1 MTAPLRVLQVFTIL
15 NRGGAETMVMNYYRH
30 IDRSRVQFD
39 FLVCRPEKGAY
50 EDEIEAMGGRIYR
63 IPPLLHVRSHR
74 TAVRRFF
81 TEHPEY
87 QIIHGHV
94 GELGYF
100 IYKEAR
106 RAGVRCIIAHA
117 HNSYCDKDWKLPLR
131 YLLKYLIRK
140 HVSHTMA
147 CGYSAAC
154 WYFGKKLGAKAT
166 ILNNAIETEKYRF
179 DRKKYKRTRELMG
192 WQNHWVIGNVA
203 RFSPQKN
210 HHFLIK
216 LFSRVL
222 QLRPNALL
230 VLVGDTRG
238 DVYESVKSEVEKL
251 GLEANVQF
259 LGSRSDVPDLLQGMD
274 VYCAPSLYEG
284 LSVSMVEAQAAG
296 LHVITSTGVP
306 EEVRLMPD
314 SVTFLS
320 LDEPIAHWVE
330 RLLSPYERKD
340 TYAEICQ
347 AGFDIVE
354 NAHRLQQFYIDQAS
368 TKD

>member
-1 MTAPLRVLQVFTIL
+1 MTQPIRVLQIFTIL
-15 NRGGAETMVMNYYRH
+15 NRGGAETMIMNYYRH
-30 IDRSRVQFD
+30 IDRSRLQFD

-87 QIIHGHV
+87 RIIHGHV

-100 IYKEAR
+100 IYKEAQR
-106 RAGVRCIIAHA
+106 TGVRCVIAHA
-117 HNSYCDKDWKLPLR
+117 HNSFCDKDWKLPLR

-140 HVSHTMA
+140 YVSHTMA

-166 ILNNAIETEKYRF
+166 ILNNAIEAEKFRF
-179 DRKKYKRTRELMG
+179 DRKKYERTRELMG
-192 WQNHWVIGNVA
+192 WQNRWVIGNVA

-222 QLRPNALL
+222 KRRPSALL

-238 DVYESVKSEVEKL
+238 DVYESVKREVETLRL
-251 GLEANVQF
+251 GPYVQF
-259 LGSRSDVPDLLQGMD
+259 LGSRRDVPDLLQGMD
-274 VYCAPSLYEG
+274 VFCFPSLYEG
-284 LSVSMVEAQAAG
+284 FGIAILEAEASG
-296 LHVITSTGVP
+296 LRVIKSSCVP
-306 EEVRLMPD
+306 DDANAVPD
-314 SVTFLS
+314 LVKALS
-320 LDEPIAHWVE
+320 LKAPLDAWVKA
-330 RLLSPYERKD
+330 LLAPYERRD

-347 AGFDIVE
+347 AGFDIAK
-354 NAHRLQQFYIDQAS
+354 NALWLQQFYLDQAS

>member
-1 MTAPLRVLQVFTIL
+1 MTEPLRVLQVFTIL

-39 FLVCRPEKGAY
+39 FLVCRPERGAY

-63 IPPLLHVRSHR
+63 IPPLLHVQGHR
-74 TAVRRFF
+74 AAVRRFF
-81 TEHPEY
+81 MKHPEY

-100 IYKEAR
+100 IYKEAQH
-106 RAGVRCIIAHA
+106 AGVRCIIAHA
-117 HNSYCDKDWKLPLR
+117 HSSYCDRDWKLPLR
-131 YLLKYLIRK
+131 YILKFLIRK
-140 HVSHTMA
+140 QVTHTMA
-147 CGYSAAC
+147 CGEEAAR
-154 WYFGKKLGAKAT
+154 WYFGSSQAKRCL
-166 ILNNAIETEKYRF
+166 IVRNAIEAKCYRYSQEKRAQV
-179 DRKKYKRTRELMG
+179 REHFG
-192 WQNHWVIGNVA
+192 WDSHLIIGNVA
-203 RFSPQKN
+203 RFSKVKN
-210 HHFLIK
+210 HLFLLEIIEE
-216 LFSRVL
+216 
-222 QLRPNALL
+222 LRKQRPDVLL

-238 DVYESVKSEVEKL
+238 DAYESVKSEVEKL
-251 GLEANVQF
+251 GLGPNVQF

-306 EEVRLMPD
+306 EEVRLMPN
-314 SVTFLS
+314 SVSFLS
-320 LDEPIAHWVE
+320 LNESVEHWVE
-330 RLLSPYERKD
+330 HILAPYERKD

-347 AGFDIVE
+347 SGFDIVE
-354 NAHRLQQFYIDQAS
+354 NARRLQQFYLDQVK

>member
-1 MTAPLRVLQVFTIL
+1 MTESLRVLQVFTIL
-15 NRGGAETMVMNYYRH
+15 NRGGAESMVMNYYRH

-50 EDEIEAMGGRIYR
+50 EAEIEAMGGHVYR
-63 IPPLLHVRSHR
+63 IPPLLHVRSHSA
-74 TAVRRFF
+74 AVRQFF
-81 TEHPEY
+81 AEHPEY

-100 IYKEAR
+100 IYKEAQR
-106 RAGVRCIIAHA
+106 TGVRCVIAHA
-117 HNSYCDKDWKLPLR
+117 HNSFCDKDWKLPLR

-140 HVSHTMA
+140 YVSHTMA

-166 ILNNAIETEKYRF
+166 ILNNAIEAEKFRF
-179 DRKKYKRTRELMG
+179 DRKKYERTRELMG
-192 WQNHWVIGNVA
+192 WQNRWVIGNVA

-222 QLRPNALL
+222 KRRPSALL

-238 DVYESVKSEVEKL
+238 DVYKSVKSEVERL
-251 GLEANVQF
+251 GMESNVQF
-259 LGSRSDVPDLLQGMD
+259 LGSRDDVPDLLQGMD

-314 SVTFLS
+314 SVFFMS
-320 LDEPIAHWVE
+320 LGESVEHWVE

-340 TYAEICQ
+340 TYAGICQ
-347 AGFDIVE
+347 SGFDIVE
-354 NAHRLQQFYIDQAS
+354 NARRLQQFYLDQS
-368 TKD
+368 TTKD